1 MGFGGSGGMWEGI
14 RGNVG
19 GNFGGNVGPGAAP
32 GGAPFAGIP
41 EELREA
47 VSSLVATEP
56 DHGLPSATFTATA
69 PDPGRLTLWSLIRAR
84 WSIAVW
90 SLFFLVVETLGFQ
103 SGPFLT
109 KIGIDD
115 GIGKSTNSPHHL
127 NIIVATGVAYILT
140 VLLTV
145 LVERKR
151 VRNTGLL
158 AANVMNDLRVNV
170 FTHIQ
175 RLSRDY
181 FTEEKAGVIM
191 TRMTSDIEVLQNLLQ
206 DGIAQFC
213 IQGLTMV
220 VVTVLL
226 FVFNVQLALITCALV
241 LPMLIATSLWFRN
254 ASARTYLLVR
264 DTLAAVIGDIAE
276 SLSGV
281 RVVAAY
287 NRQKNNVIH
296 HRNVVGRYRK
306 ANRTSAK
313 VTAAYTASS
322 DFIGLGGQLAL
333 LLIGGDMVIHG
344 HLSVGTL
351 SAFILYLGSFF
362 QPIQQIVQLYNTYQ
376 QGQAAVIKLRTLL
389 ETVPS
394 VAESPDAYELP
405 PVEGKID
412 FDDVTFGY
420 NPKVPVLEGVNL
432 HIAAGEIIAFVGATG
447 AGKSTIAKLV
457 TRFYDPT
464 EGTVRIDGHR
474 LQDVTLN
481 SLRRQL
487 GVVPQEAFLFSG
499 SIRDNVAFS
508 RPEATDDEVLAA
520 INAVGLQDL
529 IDRLPYGIDTEV
541 HERGQSL
548 ASGERQLIA
557 LARAFI
563 ASPRVL
569 VLDEATSNLDLKS
582 EGKVETALDLLLDGR
597 TAILIAH
604 RLTTAMRADRIIV
617 VDDGKIVESGS
628 HDELVSKDGRYAE
641 MYSTWSNHQGEQR
654 PSEFSSSS

>member
-1 MGFGGSGGMWEGI
+1 MGMGFGGPGMWAGI
-14 RGNVG
+14 RGNPG
-19 GNFGGNVGPGAAP
+19 GAIGGSGIPSGGHGAA

-41 EELREA
+41 PELEEA
-47 VSSLVATEP
+47 VTKLMETEP
-56 DHGLPSATFTATA
+56 EHPAPSAKYTPNNAEL
-69 PDPGRLTLWSLIRAR
+69 GKITLWGLISAR
-84 WSIAVW
+84 WSIAMW
-90 SLFFLVVETLGFQ
+90 SLIFLAIETVGFQ
-103 SGPFLT
+103 IGPILT
-109 KIGIDD
+109 QIGLDHGVTPGHMSVVVI
-115 GIGKSTNSPHHL
+115 
-127 NIIVATGVAYILT
+127 TGVAYI
-140 VLLTV
+140 VSVVLTV

-151 VRNTGLL
+151 VRNTGRL
-158 AANVMNDLRVNV
+158 AAQVMNDLRVKV

-175 RLSRDY
+175 RLSLDY

-191 TRMTSDIEVLQNLLQ
+191 TRMTSDIEVLQNMLQ
-206 DGIAQFC
+206 DGLAQFC
-213 IQGLTMV
+213 IQGLTMLF
-220 VVTVLL
+220 VTVVL
-226 FVFNVQLALITCALV
+226 FLYNVELALITCAIV
-241 LPMLIATSLWFRN
+241 LPALISTSLWFRN

-264 DTLAAVIGDIAE
+264 DNLAAVIGDIAE

-287 NRQKNNVIH
+287 NRQRNNVIR
-296 HRNVVGRYRK
+296 HRNIVGRYRQ

-333 LLIGGDMVIHG
+333 LLIGGDMVLHH
-344 HLSVGTL
+344 HLSTGVL
-351 SAFILYLGSFF
+351 FAFILFLGSFF
-362 QPIQQIVQLYNTYQ
+362 QPIQQMVQLYNTYQ
-376 QGQAAVIKLRTLL
+376 QGQAAITKLRILL
-389 ETVPS
+389 STDPT

-405 PVEGKID
+405 AIEGKID
-412 FDDVTFGY
+412 FDDVSFGY
-420 NPKVPVLEGVNL
+420 DPKVPVLSHVNL
-432 HIAAGEIIAFVGATG
+432 HIDAGEVIAFVGATG

-464 EGTVRIDGHR
+464 AGVVRIDGYP
-474 LQDVTLN
+474 LTEITLN

-499 SIRDNVAFS
+499 SIRNNVAFA
-508 RPEATDDEVLAA
+508 RPEASDDEVMEA
-520 INAVGLQDL
+520 ISAVGLDDL
-529 IDRLPYGIDTEV
+529 VERLPYGIHTEV

-582 EGKVETALDLLLDGR
+582 EVKVEAALDRLLEGR

-604 RLTTAMRADRIIV
+604 RLTTAMRADRIVV
-617 VDDGKIVESGS
+617 VDQGEIVEVGP
-628 HDELVSKDGRYAE
+628 HKELVARGGRYAE
-641 MYSTWSNHQGEQR
+641 MYATWSNQHGS
-654 PSEFSSSS
+654 PSPSSLSSAS